1 MNIEVNITRNEDQSE
16 YYQLRLST
24 YKESIEGKFT
34 KEDLRY
40 LIQQIDNEIV

>member
-1 MNIEVNITRNEDQSE
+1 MNISVKIRRYENQTEFYD
-16 YYQLRLST
+16 LKLST
-24 YKESIEGKFT
+24 YKETIEGRFS

>member
-1 MNIEVNITRNEDQSE
+1 MNIEVNISRNEDQSE

>member
-1 MNIEVNITRNEDQSE
+1 MNIKVKIKRYDNQSE
-16 YYQLRLST
+16 YYDLKLST

-40 LIQQIDNEIV
+40 LIEQIDNEII